1 MTLVATRVI
10 GKPVSRVDG
19 HAKVTGQAKYA
30 ADLNVPD
37 LAYGVVVSSEIAKGR
52 IKSID
57 RSAALAVPGV
67 IEVFAH
73 DNRPKV
79 ASSTK
84 KYSDEA
90 ASPGSPFRPLYDDQI
105 LFSGQPV
112 ALVVAEEFEIARFAA
127 SLVRVEYEEEPHAT
141 DFEAERDRARV
152 RKQDG
157 AMPTSLK
164 VTTAGKIAG
173 VELGDWMRDPDS
185 RKS

>member
-1 MTLVATRVI
+1 MI

-57 RSAALAVPGV
+57 RSTALAVPGV

-90 ASPGSPFRPLYDDQI
+90 ASPGSPFRPLYDDHI
-105 LFSGQPV
+105 LFAGQPV
-112 ALVVAEEFEIARFAA
+112 ALVVAEEFEIASYARLWLSSNMRPQQA
-127 SLVRVEYEEEPHAT
+127 VT
-141 DFEAERDRARV
+141 DID
-152 RKQDG
+152 
-157 AMPTSLK
+157 T
-164 VTTAGKIAG
+164 
-173 VELGDWMRDPDS
+173 
-185 RKS
+185 RKSRRLTCPRCERMAGDDASPGPRRCR